1 MFVIVKSNPLSY
13 TDPLG
18 LVENA
23 CTPTPQAISS
33 NVIVVAAGGYL
44 SDGTLAGKNI
54 FPISILPNGTI
65 YFPISGPGI
74 PPGYV
79 YVPGGMGPGSN
90 PGGTIPTK

>member
-1 MFVIVKSNPLSY
+1 MLMH
-13 TDPLG
+13 
-18 LVENA
+18 A
-23 CTPTPQAISS
+23 H
-33 NVIVVAAGGYL
+33 VVAAGGYL

-79 YVPGGMGPGSN
+79 YVPAGMGPGSN